1 MANVLC
7 SCEKDDDD
15 NYSNKITTPSTT
27 TQKKNISK
35 PEVSVSSRKAS
46 SSYDGWW
53 VIAKVTTGGDEPSN
67 VECYLEWSK
76 FSKKQTGSISYTNK
90 EKMNVQTS
98 SKTQVL
104 FKKEHAGISRGTYI
118 YFRLTGKN
126 SKYSTTGAESYM
138 IATEY

>member
-1 MANVLC
+1 LQKLSNPNHSINIMKYKTLLLSFAICMANVLC

-76 FSKKQTGSISYTNK
+76 FSQKTN
-90 EKMNVQTS
+90 
-98 SKTQVL
+98 
-104 FKKEHAGISRGTYI
+104 
-118 YFRLTGKN
+118 GKH
-126 SKYSTTGAESYM
+126 
-138 IATEY
+138 